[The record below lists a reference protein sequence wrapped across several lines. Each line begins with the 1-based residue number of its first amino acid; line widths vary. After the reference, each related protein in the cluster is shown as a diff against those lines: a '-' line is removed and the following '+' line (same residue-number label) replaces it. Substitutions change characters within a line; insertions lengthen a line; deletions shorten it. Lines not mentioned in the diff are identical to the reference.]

1 MVDRHTAAYLSP
13 FKNPGDA
20 RSYAEIQFHD
30 RVGLKDVQ
38 SIDLIR
44 MNPEAG
50 REYADVAEMVRMGF
64 SYETFELMPKDEQ
77 ATYLERFARG
87 QQDQAAKIRASLAEK
102 GFPDIEVR
110 TGFLN
115 RELIEEGNSY
125 SPPKYSEKVVYD
137 TADELAENQIG
148 LLDSLRRSHL
158 RGSIASS
165 RDTMQEAQAVVEEM
179 SPFMKKVLAENVA
192 AAAARERTASRA
204 VTKAGKM
211 SESTLQ
217 GTMDAAAMAVKVMR
231 GRL

>member
-20 RSYAEIQFHD
+20 RSYAEIQFHN

-44 MNPEAG
+44 TDPQS
-50 REYADVAEMVRMGF
+50 RHADVAQMVRMGF
-64 SYETFELMPKDEQ
+64 DKEAFGLMSNDEQ

-115 RELIEEGNSY
+115 RELIEEGDFY
-125 SPPKYSEKVVYD
+125 SIPKYSEKVVYD

-148 LLDSLRRSHL
+148 LLDSLRGSHL
-158 RGSIASS
+158 QGSIASS
-165 RDTMQEAQAVVEEM
+165 KDTMQGAQAVVEEM
-179 SPFMKKVLAENVA
+179 SPFMKQILAENA
-192 AAAARERTASRA
+192 AKGARVGVQSMETASKVMEGMGQA
-204 VTKAGKM
+204 
-211 SESTLQ
+211 L
-217 GTMDAAAMAVKVMR
+217 KVMR
-231 GRL
+231 SIR